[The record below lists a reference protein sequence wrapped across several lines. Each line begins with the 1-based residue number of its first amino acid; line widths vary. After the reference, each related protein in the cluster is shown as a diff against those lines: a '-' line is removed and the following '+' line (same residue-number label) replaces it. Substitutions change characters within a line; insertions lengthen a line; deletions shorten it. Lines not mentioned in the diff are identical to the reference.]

1 MPRGERGW
9 LDPVPA
15 YRLATLRACLA
26 VVTLVFHVPKFS
38 GLLDAYTRSA
48 FHVAPAFAWIPTPS
62 RGAGIA
68 LMVLQH
74 AAAWCLLLGWA
85 PRVAGWLLAGA
96 GAYIMALDPEHY
108 SHNAHFHLTL
118 LALIGCASDRISL
131 RRLILGGDDDARTPG
146 WPEWL
151 IRAQLAIVFFY
162 AALDKVLSPG
172 WGLTGAVLTG
182 PGFAPHA
189 PGLAGLQQLNQTV
202 LGAIPA
208 VLSVAT
214 IATELGLAIAFV
226 VPGLSALAIALS
238 VGFMTYLEFMVRPG
252 VFTWDVLIALLVL
265 SPAADRG
272 WSIVHSSTG
281 AASRVYGAVLPRL
294 DWLRRLRWV
303 TPIGPSPGASSAFTA
318 PGALH
323 LMSPRHRVFCGLGA
337 LCALFA
343 VLPGPVLVTLV
354 LARFGGGFLAARG
367 FGRWDDLPF
376 LLLGAYLAC
385 VCIETTRAAF
395 RPRDSSVSNG
405 CAHAE
410 AAQILDRSRRQR

>member
-1 MPRGERGW
+1 MPRGEGAW

-15 YRLATLRACLA
+15 YRLATVRVCLA
-26 VVTLVFHVPKFS
+26 VVTLVFHVPKFN
-38 GLLDAYTRSA
+38 GLLDAYTLSA

-74 AAAWCLLLGWA
+74 VAAWSLLLGWA
-85 PRVAGWLLAGA
+85 PRVAAWLLAGA

-118 LALIGCASDRISL
+118 LALVGCATDRVSL
-131 RRLILGGDDDARTPG
+131 RRLIVGGDDDARTPA
-146 WPEWL
+146 WPERL

-162 AALDKVLSPG
+162 AALDKVLSPD
-172 WGLTGAVLTG
+172 WGLTGAVLTA
-182 PGFAPHA
+182 PGFVPHA
-189 PGLAGLQQLNQTV
+189 PGLAALQQLNQAV

-208 VLSVAT
+208 ALSVAT
-214 IATELGLAIAFV
+214 IATEGALAVAFV
-226 VPGLSALAIALS
+226 LPSLSAIAIALS

-272 WSIVHSSTG
+272 WSVLHSPARAG
-281 AASRVYGAVLPRL
+281 FMAFLPRL

-303 TPIGPSPGASSAFTA
+303 TSIATPPSAAGEVEPAGA
-318 PGALH
+318 PGTLH
-323 LMSPRHRVFCGLGA
+323 LVSPRHRVFCGLGA
-337 LCALFA
+337 LCALPA
-343 VLPGPVLVTLV
+343 VLPGPLLVALV

-376 LLLGAYLAC
+376 LLLGAYLAF
-385 VCIETTRAAF
+385 VCIERARAAA
-395 RPRDSSVSNG
+395 RWRDSSASNG
-405 CAHAE
+405 CAHAK
-410 AAQILDRSRRQR
+410 AGQILDRSRGQR